1 MDLLDDFYHLSA
13 ALTDYKVVQLKGTGV
28 GEEYLDVLSTII
40 PRDILAELFGCYR
53 SLDTQ
58 HPAKSKDQMI
68 RSLILCDAKFGPV
81 ARNII
86 KMWYLSIWYQMPDDW
101 RQLYGKPSQSPARY
115 QDVQFVVSRNAYIQ
129 GLVWQAL
136 GSHPMGAKQPGY
148 GTWSDKPVDNALVT
162 STTT

>member
-1 MDLLDDFYHLSA
+1 MDWLDEFYHLSS

-40 PRDILAELFGCYR
+40 PQDILSELFDCYR
-53 SLDTQ
+53 SLKVQ
-58 HPAKSKDQMI
+58 NSSKPKEQLI
-68 RSLILCDAKFGPV
+68 RDAILCDAKLGPV

-101 RQLYGKPSQSPARY
+101 RQQFGKPNQGSPKY

-129 GLVWQAL
+129 GLVWEAL

-148 GTWSDKPVDNALVT
+148 GTWSDKPTDKGSVI
-162 STTT
+162 STAS